1 MENRSN
7 DSEASYNMEKDVLTG
22 AYRRTSFYIHA
33 AGMLAEKKGHC
44 AIVTWDI
51 NRFKIINELYG
62 MEVGDR
68 VLVLLADSI
77 RDYFGENGVYGR
89 LASDNFAACIL
100 VDYLRPEE
108 MMTELQGRM
117 HIEGVELRM
126 DLYCGIYLVED
137 PEVPVG
143 LMCDRANLAL
153 GTVKQSFLKRFAY
166 YDDEMRNRL
175 LEEQQLI
182 NEMQTAL
189 EEGQFCFYL
198 QPIGS
203 VARGAAVAAE
213 ALVRWNHPVK
223 GLISP
228 AAFIPLA
235 EKNGFITKIDW
246 YVWEEVCRYIRDRK
260 RAKETFLPVSVN
272 MSRMDFYVPDICD
285 RICALTKAYGV
296 DTGELRFEIT
306 ENAYMEDPQRMVEIA
321 GQLRERGF
329 QVLMDDFGSEYSSLN
344 MLKDIQVD
352 FLKIDM
358 RFLDGFDKSG
368 RAANVITSVVRMAKW
383 LDTSVVAEGVETRE
397 QLRFLR
403 SIGCDLVQGYYYS
416 RPLPTGSWEQFL
428 EQNEIEPVRMPEA
441 LEPAFDFD
449 ALFHDREVDYLFA
462 DLMGPVGIYE
472 MLGDSLEILRVND
485 RYYDLMEVQPGQ
497 IYQDTK
503 DAFTHVWAEDQSVL
517 IRACIQAKTDGT
529 VRSVTI
535 RRNNGQNQMLWL
547 SLKIRFVGT
556 RGEGS
561 VFLFVIEDIT
571 KMKRL
576 EEELRASREQRR
588 QDELCRMLV
597 EDSGMIIY
605 DYDVFNDEMFYSIPI
620 GDGMRRSWEIQRY
633 TQYIKQS
640 PLLHRDDV
648 PLCLQH
654 IQNMNYSADRCEFEQ
669 RADYYGDGYRWY
681 RTSYR
686 TMRNEDGVVY
696 RTVGHAIDITERRKW
711 QEQAE
716 KDGLTGLLNRQ
727 TMENKVNDLLRR
739 KQFRGVFYLFDID
752 DFKRVNDTCGH
763 TIGDGLLMC
772 VARIFEMNFRDEDL
786 KCRLGGDELAVLTVN
801 PMDEEHITRRAEEV
815 LTAVRTLQDDMQL
828 CVPVSISVGIACADE
843 GTWSFENLY
852 QRADIALYRAKQEG
866 KNQFCII

>member
-1 MENRSN
+1 MGNKPYGTDEAQTMER
-7 DSEASYNMEKDVLTG
+7 DVLTG
-22 AYRRTSFYIHA
+22 VYRRASFYIYA
-33 AGMLAEKKGHC
+33 ARMLRKGKVHS

-62 MEVGDR
+62 LEAGDR
-68 VLVLLADSI
+68 VLILLADAI
-77 RDYFGENGVYGR
+77 RDYVGENGVVGR
-89 LASDNFAACIL
+89 LASDNFAACIPA
-100 VDYLRPEE
+100 DDLRPEE
-108 MMTELQGRM
+108 MMERIQSRM
-117 HIEGVELRM
+117 KLEGVKLRM
-126 DLYCGIYLVED
+126 DLYCGIYLVKD

-153 GTVKQSFLKRFAY
+153 STIKQSYLKRFAY

-189 EEGQFCFYL
+189 EQRQFCFYL

-203 VARGAAVAAE
+203 VARGTAVAAE

-228 AAFIPLA
+228 AVFIPLA

-246 YVWEEVCRYIRDRK
+246 YVWEEVCRYIRERK
-260 RAKETFLPVSVN
+260 QDGEVFLPVSVN

-285 RICALTKAYGV
+285 RICELTRRYGV
-296 DTGELRFEIT
+296 STDELRFEIT
-306 ENAYMEDPQRMVEIA
+306 ENAYMEDPERMVEIA
-321 GQLRERGF
+321 SQLRARGF

-416 RPLPTGSWEQFL
+416 RPLPTERWEQFL
-428 EQNEIEPVRMPEA
+428 EQSELEQVKMPEA
-441 LEPAFDFD
+441 MVPEFDFD
-449 ALFHDREVDYLFA
+449 ALLHNREVDYLFA
-462 DLMGPVGIYE
+462 DMMGPAGIYE

-485 RYYDLMEVQPGQ
+485 RYYDLMEVQPSQ
-497 IYQDTK
+497 IYLDTK
-503 DAFTHVWAEDQSVL
+503 DAFTHVWAEDQGVL
-517 IRACIQAKTDGT
+517 IGACIQARSDGE
-529 VRSVTI
+529 VQVATI
-535 RRNNGQNQMLWL
+535 RRNSRLGRMLWL
-547 SLKIRFVGT
+547 KVKIRFVGK

-561 VFLFVIEDIT
+561 VFFFAIEDIT
-571 KMKRL
+571 ALKKM
-576 EEELRASREQRR
+576 EEELKARREQSR

-605 DYDVFNDEMFYSIPI
+605 DYDVLNDEMFYSVPV

-648 PLCLQH
+648 SLCLQH
-654 IQNMNYSADRCEFEQ
+654 IRNLNYSMDRCEFEQ

-686 TMRNEDGVVY
+686 VIRNEEGLVY

-711 QEQAE
+711 QERAE

-727 TMENKVNDLLRR
+727 TMEYKVNDLLRR
-739 KQFRGVFYLFDID
+739 KQFRGVFFLFDID
-752 DFKRVNDTCGH
+752 DFKMVNDTCGH
-763 TIGDGLLMC
+763 TRGDGLLMC
-772 VARIFEMNFRDEDL
+772 IARIFEMNFRNEDL

-801 PMDEEHITRRAEEV
+801 PMDEDHIIRRAEDI
-815 LTAVRTLQDDMQL
+815 LQAVRRLQEDMQL
-828 CVPVSISVGIACADE
+828 NVPISISVGIARAEE

-852 QRADIALYRAKQEG
+852 QRADVALYRAKKEG
-866 KNQFCII
+866 KNRFRLV

>member
-1 MENRSN
+1 MGKKPN
-7 DSEASYNMEKDVLTG
+7 DYEISFYTEKDVLTG
-22 AYRRTSFYIHA
+22 AYRRDSFYVHA
-33 AGMLAEKKGHC
+33 ARMLSEGKARS

-62 MEVGDR
+62 LEVGDQ
-68 VLVLLADSI
+68 VLVLLAEAI
-77 RDYFGENGVYGR
+77 RDYVGETGVFGR
-89 LASDNFAACIL
+89 LASDNFAACIPAKQ
-100 VDYLRPEE
+100 LRPEE
-108 MMTELQGRM
+108 MMEELQGRIQM
-117 HIEGVELRM
+117 EGVQLRT

-153 GTVKQSFLKRFAY
+153 STVKQSYLKHFAY
-166 YDDEMRNRL
+166 YDDEMKNRL
-175 LEEQQLI
+175 LKEQQLI

-189 EEGQFCFYL
+189 EQGQFCFYL

-203 VARGAAVAAE
+203 VARGAVVAAE
-213 ALVRWNHPVK
+213 ALVRWNHPER

-235 EKNGFITKIDW
+235 EQNGFITKIDW
-246 YVWEEVCRYIRDRK
+246 YVWEEVCRYIRDK
-260 RAKETFLPVSVN
+260 KQAKETFLPVSVN

-285 RICALTKAYGV
+285 KICALTERYGV
-296 DTGELRFEIT
+296 GTGELRFEIT
-306 ENAYMEDPQRMVEIA
+306 ENAYMEDPKRMVEIA

-383 LDTSVVAEGVETRE
+383 LDTSVVAEGVETRD

-403 SIGCDLVQGYYYS
+403 SIGCDLIQGYYYS
-416 RPLPTGSWEQFL
+416 RPLPTGNWEQFL
-428 EQNEIEPVRMPEA
+428 EQSELDPVRMPEA
-441 LEPAFDFD
+441 LEPGFDFD
-449 ALFHDREVDYLFA
+449 ALFHNREVDYLFA
-462 DLMGPVGIYE
+462 DMMGPAGIYE
-472 MLGDSLEILRVND
+472 MLGASLEILRVNEG
-485 RYYDLMEVQPGQ
+485 YYELMDVQPGQ

-503 DAFTHVWAEDQSVL
+503 DAFTHVWADDQRVL
-517 IRACIQAKTDGT
+517 IDACIRAKTDGAVQT
-529 VRSVTI
+529 AVI
-535 RRNNGQNQMLWL
+535 RRNNGRGKLLWL
-547 SLKIRFVGT
+547 KVRIRFVGK

-561 VFLFVIEDIT
+561 VFFFVIEDIT
-571 KMKRL
+571 SQKKM
-576 EEELRASREQRR
+576 EEELYVGREQRR
-588 QDELCRMLV
+588 QNELCRMLV

-605 DYDVFNDEMFYSIPI
+605 DYDVLNDEMFYSIPA
-620 GDGMRRSWEIQRY
+620 GDGGRRSWEIQRY

-640 PLLHRDDV
+640 PLLHREDV

-654 IQNMNYSADRCEFEQ
+654 IQNMNYSSDRNEFEQ

-686 TMRNEDGVVY
+686 AFRNEDGVVY

-711 QEQAE
+711 QERAE

-739 KQFRGVFYLFDID
+739 KNFKGAFFLFDLD

-763 TIGDGLLMC
+763 TRGDGLLMC
-772 VARIFEMNFRDEDL
+772 VARIFEMYFRSEDL

-801 PMDEEHITRRAEEV
+801 PMEEQHIVRRTEEI
-815 LTAVRTLQDDMQL
+815 LRAVRALQDDMQL
-828 CVPVSISVGIACADE
+828 AVPVSISVGIACADQE
-843 GTWSFENLY
+843 TWSFEHLY

-866 KNQFCII
+866 KNRYCIG